1 MTALHDLSA
10 VELLARYR
18 ERSLS
23 PVEVARAV
31 LDRIAAW
38 EPHLHATYALD
49 PDAALAAARVA
60 ESRWLR
66 HVSAGENVGAL
77 EGVPTMI
84 KENIATAGTPVPL
97 GTAATEL
104 VPAGRDAPPAASAA
118 SGSSAYVACR
128 CGSHAAMRS
137 STARVTSTGE
147 SDRSR

>member
-10 VELLARYR
+10 TELVVRYR

-23 PVEVARAV
+23 PVEVTRAV

-49 PDAALAAARVA
+49 PDAALASARVSEA
-60 ESRWLR
+60 RWLR

-77 EGVPTMI
+77 EGVPAMI
-84 KENIATAGTPVPL
+84 KENIATTGTPLPL

-104 VPAGRDAPPAASAA
+104 VPAPARSPPCRAATA
-118 SGSSAYVACR
+118 SRWWR
-128 CGSHAAMRS
+128 CSP
-137 STARVTSTGE
+137 
-147 SDRSR
+147 